1 MLIDKLRQVIA
12 RFSAVLFGR
21 QSVLFRYGVKFL
33 LAKILRQVK
42 TAHARDVKRLVY
54 LRKVWIPGDDLLDA
68 LERRDISL
76 LQLEILPR
84 DLQIM
89 ERILLQIGIPQSGS
103 IRPARNLRPH
113 TRRTKNESHHAQA
126 NQ

>member
-21 QSVLFRYGVKFL
+21 QSVLFRYGVKLL
-33 LAKILRQVK
+33 LAEVLRQVK

-76 LQLEILPR
+76 LQFEILARP
-84 DLQIM
+84 LQVM
-89 ERILLQIGIPQSGS
+89 QQILLQIGIPHSGS
-103 IRPARNLRPH
+103 IRSTRHLRPH
-113 TRRTKNESHHAQA
+113 IRRTINESYRAQ
-126 NQ
+126 